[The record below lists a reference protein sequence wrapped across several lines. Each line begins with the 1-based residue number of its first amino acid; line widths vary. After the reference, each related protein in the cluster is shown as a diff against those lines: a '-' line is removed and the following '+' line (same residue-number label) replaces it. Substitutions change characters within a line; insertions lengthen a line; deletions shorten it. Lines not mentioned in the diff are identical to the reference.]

1 MKNLVIASLMI
12 AGLCLAVFPQ
22 AAQETPG
29 SAAVTQTLN
38 ATGDDSKIVVNVYR
52 YKAFTGSALEP
63 PFLVDGVKLAQI
75 DNGTWFKVRL
85 DPGKHTFQ
93 SNDKQAGI
101 ELELKAGEVYYIRM
115 ELAEGFWKGK
125 GRLLLV
131 PKEQGAFEIQKLKPL
146 KKEKILDTS
155 KVFTD
160 DTPGVKTT

>member
-1 MKNLVIASLMI
+1 MKNLVIAMLMM

-22 AAQETPG
+22 AVQDVPG
-29 SAAVTQTLN
+29 SMAVTQTQIVAN
-38 ATGDDSKIVVNVYR
+38 DDSKVVVNVYR
-52 YKAFTGSALEP
+52 YKQWTGSALEP

-75 DNGTWFKVRL
+75 DNGTWFKVKL

-101 ELELKAGEVYYIRM
+101 EIDLKSGEDYYIRM
-115 ELAEGFWKGK
+115 EIAEGVWKGK

-146 KKEKILDTS
+146 KKEKILDSS

-160 DTPGVKTT
+160 ETAAAKTT

>member
-1 MKNLVIASLMI
+1 MKNLVIAMLMM

-22 AAQETPG
+22 AVQDVPG
-29 SAAVTQTLN
+29 SMAVTQTQIVAN
-38 ATGDDSKIVVNVYR
+38 DDSKVVVNVYR
-52 YKAFTGSALEP
+52 YKQWTGSALEP

-75 DNGTWFKVRL
+75 DNGTWFKVKL

-93 SNDKQAGI
+93 SNDKQAG
-101 ELELKAGEVYYIRM
+101 LVLDLKSGEEYYIRM
-115 ELAEGFWKGK
+115 EIAEGVWKGK

-146 KKEKILDTS
+146 KKEKILDSS

-160 DTPGVKTT
+160 ETAAAKTT

>member
-22 AAQETPG
+22 AVQETGG
-29 SAAVTQTLN
+29 SNDLKV
-38 ATGDDSKIVVNVYR
+38 VVNVYR
-52 YKAFTGSALEP
+52 YKAWTGSALEP
-63 PFLVDGVKLAQI
+63 PFLVDDTKLAQM
-75 DNGTWFKVRL
+75 DNGAWFKVKL

-101 ELELKAGEVYYIRM
+101 VLDLKSGEEYYIRM
-115 ELAEGFWKGK
+115 EIAEGMWKGK

-155 KVFTD
+155 KVFTEE
-160 DTPGVKTT
+160 TPAVKTT